1 MKQIIFFSAI
11 ALALT
16 GCSLTPQKAPICSG
30 NLLRG
35 CQPVVYFDLNSTKL
49 SAETKHNLNWAMA
62 KMKRW
67 PSKHI
72 KLTGHADWHGEPD
85 KNLNLSKKRA
95 QAVKNYLVKNGI
107 NADRIT
113 VEFKG
118 EINPVCHTAS
128 CQHLNRRV
136 ESNIYAPYGG
146 WAITNK

>member
-1 MKQIIFFSAI
+1 MKHKVFLLVA

-35 CQPVVYFDLNSTKL
+35 CQPVVYFDLDSAKL
-49 SAETKHNLNWAMA
+49 SAETKQNLNWATL

-72 KLTGHADWHGEPD
+72 KLTGHADWHGKPD

-95 QAVKNYLVKNGI
+95 LAVKDYLVKRGI
-107 NADRIT
+107 SADRIV

-118 EINPVCHTAS
+118 EMKPVCHTAS
-128 CQHLNRRV
+128 CQYLNRRV
-136 ESNIYAPYGG
+136 ESQIYAPYGG
-146 WAITNK
+146 WAIKK

>member
-1 MKQIIFFSAI
+1 MKYN
-11 ALALT
+11 ALILATALTLT
-16 GCSLTPQKAPICSG
+16 GCSLTPQKAPICTG

-49 SAETKHNLNWAMA
+49 TTETKQNLDWATA

-67 PSKHI
+67 PSKYI

-85 KNLNLSKKRA
+85 KNLSLSKKRA
-95 QAVKNYLVKNGI
+95 LAVKNYLVKNGVNTDHI
-107 NADRIT
+107 V

-118 EINPVCHTAS
+118 EMNPVCYKAS

-136 ESNIYAPYGG
+136 ESNIYSPYGG
-146 WAITNK
+146 WVIEE